1 MRARIVRSDE
11 MHKVDLISC
20 VAFEVPWERP
30 KAVEEKKEEKKTE
43 SNKPR
48 DRWTWWLSEDGD
60 AFCGCVGVL
69 NLDVRFDG
77 HIVSMGGIGG
87 VATLPEHRRKGAI
100 RVCMNAGLKKM
111 YEDGDVFSV
120 LYPFSRA
127 YYRQFGYEDGASMT
141 RWTMPFSSMK
151 LPEVGGTMQL
161 ILPGDDLSPVH
172 EVYNACAENWN
183 LAAAPSRWL
192 TRMDGQSWMKDKRYL
207 YLWRDENGVPGGFM
221 LFSKSDGVM
230 NCTAS
235 FGLENALMFRDV
247 RALVALLRF
256 AKGFAADYESIR
268 FDVPQGVRVQSLIS
282 EGNDVKGEL
291 FYNCMARL
299 VNVKRALELCRTEG
313 EGSIV
318 ISVSDGIL
326 PENNGAWK
334 VTFNPAGEN
343 LVEQTTEAPDVSMP
357 VGELTQLL
365 LGICAASDLPMMP
378 RVQIL
383 NPSAPFTRIFLP
395 KSCYISDLF

>member
-1 MRARIVRSDE
+1 MQARKIRPDE
-11 MHKVDLISC
+11 MHKIDLINC
-20 VAFEVPWERP
+20 VAFESPWEPP
-30 KAVEEKKEEKKTE
+30 KPEAEAEKKEPDST
-43 SNKPR
+43 
-48 DRWTWWLSEDGD
+48 TQWWISEEGD
-60 AFCGCVGVL
+60 VFCGCLLVFKL
-69 NLDVRFDG
+69 NVRFDG
-77 HIVSMGGIGG
+77 HMTGMSGIGG
-87 VATLPEHRRKGAI
+87 VATLPQHRRRGAI
-100 RVCMNAGLKKM
+100 RACMNASLADM
-111 YEDGDVFSV
+111 RERGDVFSV

-127 YYRQFGYEDGASMT
+127 YYRQFGYEDGESMV
-141 RWTMPFSSMK
+141 RWTMPFASMK
-151 LPEVGGTMQL
+151 LPEAGGTMQL

-192 TRMDGQSWMKDKRYL
+192 TRLDGQSWMKDKRYL

-221 LFSKSDGVM
+221 LFSKSGGVM

-247 RALVALLRF
+247 RALTALLRF

-291 FYNCMARL
+291 VYNGMVRL

-318 ISVSDGIL
+318 LSVADGIL
-326 PENNGAWK
+326 PENDGAWK
-334 VTFNPAGEN
+334 VTFNPSGEN
-343 LVEQTTEAPDVSMP
+343 LVERTAEAPDASMP

-365 LGICAASDLPMMP
+365 LGVCTAADLPMMP
-378 RVQIL
+378 RVRLL
-383 NPSAPFTRIFLP
+383 NPSAPFTRLFLP
-395 KSCYISDLF
+395 KPCHILDLF